1 MTSLRSIGVATI
13 AASAIALA
21 LTATAVVPV
30 GATSEPPTT
39 DGATTTTTP
48 PPTVPPFTAGPT
60 TSTTTVVTTPGQ
72 TTTTVA
78 PSPAAGVL
86 VLPDE
91 PLGPEA
97 MEVINALYEAR
108 ELFILAQMD
117 PDGPGLDDL
126 LDGRY
131 ARSSPARST
140 VEEYRTQLRR
150 DGLRVYPSESVPWAL
165 IVEPGTVFY
174 EDPFPRALVFACYID
189 SAVLY
194 EPGGAPDGS
203 DVIVNDE
210 VYATRASFTMVPED
224 GGWQLWSV
232 VAESESMAGRESCTG
247 A

>member
-39 DGATTTTTP
+39 DGATTTTAP

-78 PSPAAGVL
+78 PSPAAGLL

-97 MEVINALYEAR
+97 MEVVNALYEAR
-108 ELFILAQMD
+108 VVFVLAQMD
-117 PDGPGLDDL
+117 PDAAGLDDV
-126 LDGRY
+126 LDQNY

-140 VEEYRTQLRR
+140 VEQYRAELRQY
-150 DGLRVYPSESVPWAL
+150 GLRVYLNGALPWEL
-165 IVEPGTVFY
+165 QVDPIVRFY
-174 EDPFPRALVFACYID
+174 ASPLPNAVVRACYID
-189 SAVLY
+189 SVVLY

-210 VYATRASFTMVPED
+210 VYATRVSFTLLPEE
-224 GGWQLWSV
+224 GRWQLWSV
-232 VAESESMAGRESCTG
+232 VEEGEPVAGSTTCDGR
-247 A
+247 